1 MSEEPEERSGFS
13 RRMLLR
19 AGAIGATAV
28 GLQAGK
34 SLLAPNLAG
43 RGLWTPD
50 GVFGAAS
57 IAWADN
63 IYTEVFPTSPLIL
76 SPFSEPLAPKLA
88 ERPADVLTWAVKPSK
103 DRQNSFD
110 PTRPEDGQQRRAAPD
125 LV

>member
-19 AGAIGATAV
+19 AGALGATAV

-76 SPFSEPLAPKLA
+76 SPFREPLAPKLA
-88 ERPADVLTWAVKPSK
+88 ERPADVLSLGGQAQQGPPELVRP
-103 DRQNSFD
+103 DRRQ
-110 PTRPEDGQQRRAAPD
+110 DGQQRRAAPD